1 MKKWII
7 LVISIIAIIF
17 IGVIIVL
24 FLNFKESPKKV
35 IEQVITA
42 YNKQD
47 VDAIIECLDFAGADS
62 WYYDEEDFSEDDY
75 NNFIEWYK
83 EYSES
88 DINED
93 KIEIRESL
101 KNDFNNMNE
110 MYKQIKLEIDDFKKV
125 EEIGNNLY
133 VIKAVISGTTVS
145 NNEKEEEEIEAILET
160 FIVYKNKIIY
170 TDELEIF

>member
-7 LVISIIAIIF
+7 FVISIIVIIF
-17 IGVIIVL
+17 IGVIIAL
-24 FLNFKESPKKV
+24 FLNFKESPKNV
-35 IEQVITA
+35 IEQFITA
-42 YNKQD
+42 YNRQN
-47 VDAIIECLDFAGADS
+47 VDEIIECLDFAGADS
-62 WYYDEEDFSEDDY
+62 WYYDEENFSKNDY
-75 NNFIEWYK
+75 SDFIEEYK

-101 KNDFNNMNE
+101 KNDFNNMNQ
-110 MYKQIKLEIDDFKKV
+110 MYKQIKLEIDDYKKV
-125 EEIGNNLY
+125 EEISNNLY
-133 VIKAVISGTTVS
+133 TIKVVISGTTIS
-145 NNEKEEEEIEAILET
+145 NDEKEEEKIEAILET

>member
-1 MKKWII
+1 MKKRIMI
-7 LVISIIAIIF
+7 VISIIVIIL
-17 IGVIIVL
+17 IGVIIAL

-35 IEQVITA
+35 IKQFITA

-47 VDAIIECLDFAGADS
+47 VDAIIDCLDFAGADS

-75 NNFIEWYK
+75 NDFIEWYK

-101 KNDFNNMNE
+101 KNRFNDTNE

-133 VIKAVISGTTVS
+133 VIKVVIFGTTIS
-145 NNEKEEEEIEAILET
+145 HDENEEELEAILET
-160 FIVYKNKIIY
+160 FIVYNNKIIY
-170 TDELEIF
+170 TDELSIF